1 MPRLLL
7 RSMGNYEVVPNRIA
21 MAMEVASLC
30 YAVDKYKMG
39 MSLMQRCV
47 VAAATWY
54 AYESYLNPH
63 SSTDA
68 SITRPVNVVGGG
80 MARVY

>member
-7 RSMGNYEVVPNRIA
+7 RSMNNYEVVPNRIA
-21 MAMEVASLC
+21 MSIEVASMC
-30 YAVDKYKMG
+30 YAVNKYKMG
-39 MSLMQRCV
+39 MPLMQRCMLAG
-47 VAAATWY
+47 AAWY

-68 SITRPVNVVGGG
+68 SITRPGNVGGG
-80 MARVY
+80 MTRVY

>member
-21 MAMEVASLC
+21 MSLEVASLC

-39 MSLMQRCV
+39 MPLMQRCMLAM
-47 VAAATWY
+47 AAWY

-68 SITRPVNVVGGG
+68 SISRPGNVGGG
-80 MARVY
+80 MTRVY

>member
-7 RSMGNYEVVPNRIA
+7 RSMNNYEVVPNRIA
-21 MAMEVASLC
+21 MSIEVASMC

-39 MSLMQRCV
+39 MSLMQRCILAG
-47 VAAATWY
+47 AAWY

-68 SITRPVNVVGGG
+68 SVTRPVNVVGGG

>member
-21 MAMEVASLC
+21 MSMEVASMC
-30 YAVDKYKMG
+30 YAVNKYKMG
-39 MSLMQRCV
+39 MPLMQRSMLAG
-47 VAAATWY
+47 AAWY

-68 SITRPVNVVGGG
+68 SITRPGNVGGG
-80 MARVY
+80 MTRVY

>member
-7 RSMGNYEVVPNRIA
+7 RSMNNYDVVPNRIA
-21 MAMEVASLC
+21 MSIEVASMC

-39 MSLMQRCV
+39 MPLMQRCV
-47 VAAATWY
+47 IAGAVWY

-68 SITRPVNVVGGG
+68 SIMRPVGGG
-80 MARVY
+80 MVRVY

>member
-21 MAMEVASLC
+21 MSIEVASLC

-39 MSLMQRCV
+39 MTLMQRCMLAGGV
-47 VAAATWY
+47 WY
-54 AYESYLNPH
+54 AYESHLNPH

-68 SITRPVNVVGGG
+68 SIARPLNVVGG

>member
-7 RSMGNYEVVPNRIA
+7 RSMNNYEVVPNRIA
-21 MAMEVASLC
+21 MSMEVASMC
-30 YAVDKYKMG
+30 YAVNKYKMG
-39 MSLMQRCV
+39 MPLMQRCMLAG
-47 VAAATWY
+47 AAWY

-68 SITRPVNVVGGG
+68 SITRPGNVGGG
-80 MARVY
+80 MTRVY

>member
-7 RSMGNYEVVPNRIA
+7 RSMNNYEVVPNRIA
-21 MAMEVASLC
+21 MSMEVASLC

-39 MSLMQRCV
+39 MPLMQRCMLAG
-47 VAAATWY
+47 AAWY

-68 SITRPVNVVGGG
+68 SITRPGNVGGG

>member
-7 RSMGNYEVVPNRIA
+7 RSMNNYEVVPNRIA
-21 MAMEVASLC
+21 MSMEVASMC
-30 YAVDKYKMG
+30 YAVNKYKMG
-39 MSLMQRCV
+39 MPLMQRCV
-47 VAAATWY
+47 LAGAAWY

-68 SITRPVNVVGGG
+68 SITRPGNVGGG
-80 MARVY
+80 MTRVY

>member
-7 RSMGNYEVVPNRIA
+7 RSMNNYEVVPNRIA
-21 MAMEVASLC
+21 MSIEVASLC
-30 YAVDKYKMG
+30 YTVDRYKMG
-39 MSLMQRCV
+39 MPLMQRCMLAM
-47 VAAATWY
+47 AAWY

-68 SITRPVNVVGGG
+68 SITRPGNVGGG
-80 MARVY
+80 MTRVY